1 MLSGMLLRHWIFRDY
16 LLDILAT
23 YYSLESRKMNLI
35 DLTKQFGTE
44 QACVDFLQAMRW
56 PEGVECLKC
65 GGKKV
70 SRFQTNERARTRVN
84 PDTAET
90 ELKRIPQ
97 RFIYSC
103 QDPKCG
109 HKFSVTTGTVFH
121 DTHLSLEKWF
131 MASALM
137 CNAKKGL
144 SAKQMQRDLKTAY
157 KTAWYLNH
165 RIRKAMALLEAV
177 DDQKL
182 VGTVEADETFI
193 GSKKYDKRRK
203 RAKYDKEPVFGM
215 VERGGRAKTFH
226 IPEVNRFYVID
237 KIKDNIAIT
246 ADHVYTDDSR

>member
-1 MLSGMLLRHWIFRDY
+1 
-16 LLDILAT
+16 
-23 YYSLESRKMNLI
+23 MNLI
-35 DLTKQFGTE
+35 HVTKQFASE
-44 QACVDFLQAMRW
+44 EECLDYLVALRW
-56 PEGVECLKC
+56 PEGIRCPQC
-65 GGKKV
+65 NGAKV
-70 SRFQTNERARTRVN
+70 SKITRQKGSKNKRTR
-84 PDTAET
+84 
-90 ELKRIPQ
+90 
-97 RFIYSC
+97 IYQC
-103 QDPKCG
+103 LTCKGFQ
-109 HKFSVTTGTVFH
+109 FSVTAGSIFS
-121 DTHLSLEKWF
+121 DSHLPLRKWF
-131 MASALM
+131 MAVALI
-137 CNAKKGL
+137 CDAKKGL